1 MGEYLIRKAKTEDI
15 PFLADVIIAS
25 EKGMSENLS
34 FTTLFNIPEERAKE
48 LIINMFEEEIDGC
61 EFSLSSFIVTEYN
74 GKPISGSGAWI
85 EGFDGRMPS
94 KILKSNLMSYTFG
107 KESIE
112 FLKAKSHIIKDVL
125 VDREPMT
132 LQLEYFHILSEH
144 QGKGLD
150 TQLMNVIEEN
160 ALAIYPELEK
170 VQCQI
175 FKNSIFAIKILI
187 RHGFTIVKKYQ
198 SDNEDIFDYL
208 PSNEKYLM
216 EKFLKNNR

>member
-1 MGEYLIRKAKTEDI
+1 MDGYLIRKAKTEDI

-34 FTTLFNIPEERAKE
+34 FTTLFNIPESRAKE
-48 LIINMFEEEIDGC
+48 LIISMFEEEIDGC
-61 EFSLSSFIVTEYN
+61 ELSLSSFIVTEYN

-85 EGFDGRMPS
+85 EGFNGCIPS

-112 FLKAKSHIIKDVL
+112 FLKTKSHIIKDVL
-125 VDREPMT
+125 IDREPMT

-187 RHGFTIVKKYQ
+187 KHGFTIVKKYKA
-198 SDNEDIFDYL
+198 DNEDIYD
-208 PSNEKYLM
+208 
-216 EKFLKNNR
+216 

>member
-1 MGEYLIRKAKTEDI
+1 MGEYLIRKAKAEDI
-15 PFLADVIIAS
+15 PFIADVVIAS
-25 EKGMSENLS
+25 EKGMSDNLS
-34 FTTLFNIPEERAKE
+34 FTTLFNIPEDKAKE

-61 EFSLSSFIVTEYN
+61 ELSLSSFIVTEYN

-85 EGFDGRMPS
+85 EGFDGSMPS

-112 FLKAKSHIIKDVL
+112 FLKTKSHIIKDVL

-132 LQLEYFHILSEH
+132 LQLEYFHILNEH

-150 TQLMNVIEEN
+150 TQLMNRIEEG
-160 ALAIYPELEK
+160 ALAVYPELEK

-175 FKNSIFAIKILI
+175 FKNSVFAIKILM
-187 RHGFTIVKKYQ
+187 RHGFEIVKKYK
-198 SDNEDIFDYL
+198 SDDDNIFDYL

-216 EKFLKNNR
+216 EKKLKK

>member
-1 MGEYLIRKAKTEDI
+1 MDGYLIRKAKTEDI

-34 FTTLFNIPEERAKE
+34 FTTLFNIPEDRAKQ
-48 LIINMFEEEIDGC
+48 LIISMFEEEIDGC
-61 EFSLSSFIVTEYN
+61 ELSLSSFIVTEYN

-85 EGFDGRMPS
+85 EGFNGCIPS

-112 FLKAKSHIIKDVL
+112 FLKTKSHIIKDVL
-125 VDREPMT
+125 IDRESMT

-144 QGKGLD
+144 QGMGLD
-150 TQLMNVIEEN
+150 TQLMNIIEEN

-187 RHGFTIVKKYQ
+187 KHGFTIVKKYKA
-198 SDNEDIFDYL
+198 DNEDIFDYL

>member
-1 MGEYLIRKAKTEDI
+1 MDGYLIRKAKTEDI

-34 FTTLFNIPEERAKE
+34 FTTLFNIPEDRAKQ
-48 LIINMFEEEIDGC
+48 LIISMFEEEIDGC
-61 EFSLSSFIVTEYN
+61 ELSLSSFIVTEYN

-85 EGFDGRMPS
+85 EGFNGCIPS

-112 FLKAKSHIIKDVL
+112 FLKTKSHIIKDVL
-125 VDREPMT
+125 IDREPMT

-160 ALAIYPELEK
+160 ALTIYPELEK

-187 RHGFTIVKKYQ
+187 KHGFTIVKKYK
-198 SDNEDIFDYL
+198 SDNEDIYDYL

-216 EKFLKNNR
+216 EKFFKK